1 MYGRKEQKLR
11 QKYRRVFGCF
21 PYKKKEK
28 TEIILLKIYITKN
41 IQNDQ
46 HKNRKQ
52 GILDKCEQEYEKMCV
67 EIVRKGC
74 YDSTVKKVRT

>member
-1 MYGRKEQKLR
+1 MERKKCTVEKNKNYAENTGL
-11 QKYRRVFGCF
+11 FLDAF
-21 PYKKKEK
+21 P
-28 TEIILLKIYITKN
+28 IRKN